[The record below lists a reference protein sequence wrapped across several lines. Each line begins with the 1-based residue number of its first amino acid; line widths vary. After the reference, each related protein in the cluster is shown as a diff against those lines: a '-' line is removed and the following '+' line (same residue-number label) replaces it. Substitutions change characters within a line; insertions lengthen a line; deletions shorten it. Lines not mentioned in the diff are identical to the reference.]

1 MAPEITKHGPVVP
14 PGVSPMELPKPL
26 IARAFVISMML
37 DLFMSLVLWGPGLLG
52 RGVGECRRLGKS
64 FLPVLFQMSYH
75 RSVRIINTLWL
86 V

>member
-26 IARAFVISMML
+26 IAPAFVISMIL

-52 RGVGECRRLGKS
+52 RGVGECLSTYTYLKIHSSKRKS
-64 FLPVLFQMSYH
+64 DGCKPC
-75 RSVRIINTLWL
+75 
-86 V
+86 